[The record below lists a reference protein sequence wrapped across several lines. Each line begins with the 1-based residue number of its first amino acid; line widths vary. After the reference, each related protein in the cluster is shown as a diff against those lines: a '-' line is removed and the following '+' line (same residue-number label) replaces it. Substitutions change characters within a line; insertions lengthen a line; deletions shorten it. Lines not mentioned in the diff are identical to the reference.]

1 MPDYKKLYAFLVG
14 KIDDNL
20 TRLENLKPTDVKGL
34 KEVYDSLQEA
44 LLTAEDWVIDED

>member
-20 TRLENLKPTDVKGL
+20 TRLENLTPTDREGL
-34 KEVYDSLQEA
+34 EEVYNSLQEA